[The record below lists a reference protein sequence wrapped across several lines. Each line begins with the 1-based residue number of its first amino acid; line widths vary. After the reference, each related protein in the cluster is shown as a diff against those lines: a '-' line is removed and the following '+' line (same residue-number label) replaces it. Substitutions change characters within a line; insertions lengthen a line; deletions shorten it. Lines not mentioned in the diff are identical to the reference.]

1 MRTSRTARSAAI
13 WAALAAGWL
22 GGAVGA
28 QETAVPVSAAVA
40 ADPTQADVRMQD
52 SLKAQLDAVRAVELK
67 GAVIAGDRG
76 GVALLAAPE
85 RAPVLVRADSQFVVT
100 IAGLPLKVVVK
111 DVAPGGVE
119 IEAPSLGKA
128 VHLAT
133 LLGTGAPPAAPVRGA
148 LRHVEFHDVPLA
160 DALRML
166 AEQSGNN
173 YSCSAAAG
181 QTPVSVSLRWVSAQT
196 AVEELCKT
204 HGLWFRRDELSGI
217 VRVMTMAEFE
227 RDLVSFHEEKDEVF
241 TLLYPNVLEVAAAIR
256 DLYGDRVRLSLGRAP
271 DDESDDLQSRFE
283 RFDLIDSRSSGLSEL
298 EGLAGAEGSRTTVI
312 SGDSGVVWT
321 SNGAA
326 ATNSAA
332 GRFRDLTP
340 AMAEKVQQALAAGT
354 SSNGAD
360 QVVAAYQ
367 DQPANIFVTVSRR
380 NNMVIVRTS
389 DEHALTAIR
398 ELIRRLDVPTPTV
411 LLEVKILSLDLDD
424 GFQSNFDYQF
434 GGVVSGGG
442 TAAQTLGEF
451 TSGEIA
457 PAAAGTMTPGGTGLQ
472 SGTMTFQVVNE
483 YFRARMQLLESKGR
497 VKTLATPMLLT
508 ANNEVSRLFLGEE
521 RPRVRDISSQTITM
535 DNASAI
541 APDTDFDYV
550 PVGTTLLLTPNI
562 NSDRTVTLR
571 MLQENSSIA
580 TGGATV
586 PVVVTS
592 SNQTSV
598 QNVPIDVVSSRS
610 ISGTFVA
617 KDNMAVA
624 VGGLIQ
630 ETVSNEREQVPLLGK
645 IPVLGALFRR
655 TTTSKS
661 RQELIVVVRPHIINT
676 PSEGESISREL
687 LKDLSIHPAAPEAK
701 PSLGTF
707 KEEKNQLK
715 DRTGDEVL
723 R

>member
-1 MRTSRTARSAAI
+1 M
-13 WAALAAGWL
+13 
-22 GGAVGA
+22 
-28 QETAVPVSAAVA
+28 
-40 ADPTQADVRMQD
+40 
-52 SLKAQLDAVRAVELK
+52 
-67 GAVIAGDRG
+67 
-76 GVALLAAPE
+76 
-85 RAPVLVRADSQFVVT
+85 
-100 IAGLPLKVVVK
+100 
-111 DVAPGGVE
+111 
-119 IEAPSLGKA
+119 
-128 VHLAT
+128 
-133 LLGTGAPPAAPVRGA
+133 
-148 LRHVEFHDVPLA
+148 
-160 DALRML
+160 
-166 AEQSGNN
+166 
-173 YSCSAAAG
+173 
-181 QTPVSVSLRWVSAQT
+181 
-196 AVEELCKT
+196 
-204 HGLWFRRDELSGI
+204 
-217 VRVMTMAEFE
+217 
-227 RDLVSFHEEKDEVF
+227 
-241 TLLYPNVLEVAAAIR
+241 
-256 DLYGDRVRLSLGRAP
+256 
-271 DDESDDLQSRFE
+271 
-283 RFDLIDSRSSGLSEL
+283 
-298 EGLAGAEGSRTTVI
+298 
-312 SGDSGVVWT
+312 
-321 SNGAA
+321 
-326 ATNSAA
+326 
-332 GRFRDLTP
+332 
-340 AMAEKVQQALAAGT
+340 
-354 SSNGAD
+354 
-360 QVVAAYQ
+360 
-367 DQPANIFVTVSRR
+367 
-380 NNMVIVRTS
+380 
-389 DEHALTAIR
+389 
-398 ELIRRLDVPTPTV
+398 PTPTV

-442 TAAQTLGEF
+442 TAAQTLGGF

-535 DNASAI
+535 DNASAV

-592 SNQTSV
+592 SNQTSI

-661 RQELIVVVRPHIINT
+661 RQELIVMVRPHIINT
-676 PSEGESISREL
+676 PSEGEAISREL

-707 KEEKNQLK
+707 KEEKTQLK

-723 R
+723 W